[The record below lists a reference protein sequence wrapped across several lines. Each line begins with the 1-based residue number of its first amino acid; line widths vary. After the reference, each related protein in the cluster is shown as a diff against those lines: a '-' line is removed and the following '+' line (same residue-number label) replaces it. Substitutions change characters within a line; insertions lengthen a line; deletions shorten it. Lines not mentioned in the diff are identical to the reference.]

1 MIEFDLLPFFI
12 SMILMT
18 VVTLWIGVIMRKH
31 AVVMAVVI
39 PIVLGS
45 TVVSYTT
52 IQGLLG
58 YPIKKMLIDDSLYLY
73 HIESMDSK
81 YIFVWLI
88 EPGDLK
94 PRALVFA
101 NTDDNRKQAE
111 EAKKAQGQGKAQGLK
126 KIPSGEGQT
135 QRAEFELY
143 DFNPMQ
149 HVLKDNSAN

>member
-73 HIESMDSK
+73 HIDKRKVQFHLRM
-81 YIFVWLI
+81 
-88 EPGDLK
+88 EPY
-94 PRALVFA
+94 
-101 NTDDNRKQAE
+101 QAG
-111 EAKKAQGQGKAQGLK
+111 GQDRCT
-126 KIPSGEGQT
+126 IPPE
-135 QRAEFELY
+135 
-143 DFNPMQ
+143 
-149 HVLKDNSAN
+149 